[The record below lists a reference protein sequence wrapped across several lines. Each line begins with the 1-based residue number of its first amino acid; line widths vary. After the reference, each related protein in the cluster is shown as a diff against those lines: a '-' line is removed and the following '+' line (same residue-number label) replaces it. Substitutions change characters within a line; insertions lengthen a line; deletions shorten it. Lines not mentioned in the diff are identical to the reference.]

1 MIDANSFVSTNVKS
15 EGDNRPNAQSG
26 GNFNV
31 RMPIRKDDEHD
42 GIIPSIFRLESVQSL
57 NEPPKDFPMKLIRNG
72 LSDKTNVE
80 ESWDPIDQ
88 NDEFKPILV
97 NEMRELE
104 KLDVL
109 KDPDTDQEI
118 SIWRCKKTTGYFR
131 IGDMLSLGDRHPDI
145 GNGYYFYFMVKKI
158 VKKS

>member
-1 MIDANSFVSTNVKS
+1 
-15 EGDNRPNAQSG
+15 
-26 GNFNV
+26 
-31 RMPIRKDDEHD
+31 MPIRKDDEHD

-97 NEMRELE
+97 NEMSELE

-145 GNGYYFYFMVKKI
+145 GNGYYFYFMVKKQE
-158 VKKS
+158 KNP